1 MSLSENFKKYLT
13 AINNISNAGNIVTNS
28 SLADYLGEVSYKTPM
43 DFFNRNNYLRK
54 FVNINKNKKITTYSL
69 TKKGKDA
76 ITLMEYFKEYYHS
89 L

>member
-1 MSLSENFKKYLT
+1 
-13 AINNISNAGNIVTNS
+13 
-28 SLADYLGEVSYKTPM
+28 M

-76 ITLMEYFKEYYHS
+76 ITLMGYFKEYYNP

>member
-1 MSLSENFKKYLT
+1 
-13 AINNISNAGNIVTNS
+13 
-28 SLADYLGEVSYKTPM
+28 M

-76 ITLMEYFKEYYHS
+76 ITLRDILRNIITLFNSIFCTVCDIYISNNWF
-89 L
+89 LG